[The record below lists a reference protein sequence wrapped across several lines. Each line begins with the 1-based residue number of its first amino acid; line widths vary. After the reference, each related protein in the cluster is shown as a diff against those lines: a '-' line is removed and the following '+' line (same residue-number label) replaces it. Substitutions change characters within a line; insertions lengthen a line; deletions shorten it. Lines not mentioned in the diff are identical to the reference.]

1 MKKICVLLLSMVVTG
16 CASVNTDVT
25 DFYAIEGGCASKTYY
40 LAEAY
45 KYQAPNKPV
54 NDRVTTYEYVCK
66 EGGDSTAGKDVK
78 SFEDFKQM
86 QSSGDITVKAIFI
99 PESQAKKMKF
109 RHLFMN

>member
-1 MKKICVLLLSMVVTG
+1 MKKLAIIPVLIMVG

-66 EGGDSTAGKDVK
+66 QSGQSANGKDVK
-78 SFEDFKQM
+78 TFDDFKAIQN
-86 QSSGDITVKAIFI
+86 SNDITVKAIFI
-99 PESQAKKMKF
+99 SEGQARKMKF
-109 RHLFMN
+109 RHLFKG